1 METFSQKRNRVQT
14 GFLKPPLAFM
24 VLLILLTLY
33 QAFFSEIDRFLNGV
47 WRGGAAILLHVS
59 SVFVLMALFN
69 ILYYMYIRDRRL
81 SSLIYA
87 SGFSVA
93 LMSYLTHLLLD
104 LGAPGM
110 LASPFHVASGLL
122 SGGHLAFFAA
132 ALWAELMAGERQV
145 KLRSL
150 RLEQLLPLF
159 PGLVVTAGIVLLSQS
174 IGSDGAIQEVVKIV
188 SLVLDYFSAVIT
200 LLLMMLT
207 FRHAYI
213 DDDYRY
219 LGVVV
224 GYVSLFFSK
233 AFAILSLNYGS
244 GAPFFSDFLSLV
256 GFALILSEFYRKG
269 VGDPLSEIDQKEKQI
284 ALYANNLERV
294 IQKRTKDI
302 FERNRK
308 FTLELEYARNIQQ
321 SLLPEQRFTI
331 RNAAFVSGYFPC
343 EDLSGDF
350 YDIYRIDDDHVGMY
364 ILDVSGHGISAA
376 LMTMF
381 CNNYIKSTERLI
393 KRYRGLKPHKNL
405 ANFYEEFNRMN
416 FPDEMHMVIFF
427 ASYCLSTRTLNYCS
441 GGMNCLPFILSR
453 DGKFKFLDESLG
465 FPICKFSDLF
475 KPVYQSA
482 SVELQ
487 PGDRVVFYTDGLID
501 MDKNKVM
508 DQVGLEEFMSDHV
521 ELSLKALNERLIG
534 RIYPK
539 MDKLKDDIS
548 YFIMEIE
555 P

>member
-24 VLLILLTLY
+24 ILLVLLTLY
-33 QAFFSEIDRFLNGV
+33 QVFFSEIDRFLNGV
-47 WRGGAAILLHVS
+47 WRGGAAILLHVG

-69 ILYYMYIRDRRL
+69 ILYYMYIRDRKL

-110 LASPFHVASGLL
+110 LASPFRVASGLL

-159 PGLVVTAGIVLLSQS
+159 PGLVVTAGIVLLNQS
-174 IGSDGAIQEVVKIV
+174 IGNDEAVQEVSKIV

-233 AFAILSLNYGS
+233 AFGILSLNYGA

-284 ALYANNLERV
+284 TLYANNLERV